1 MGGDGRRRHRDSPQL
16 TFRRV
21 IRRATFSASPWEPVG
36 YCGRKPM
43 YPSTPSH
50 RLHVSLRFLAS
61 RRLRLPGATRL
72 RSARLR
78 RLAFFARRRGVYRMA
93 GIPFL
98 PNASTAAPVRTARL
112 SHIRFP
118 ALSATT
124 SAAHTAASSRIAMF
138 TSPKRITRSMAT
150 SPRRSAIVSRWC
162 SPSARRRRFSSPWCR
177 TVPALSPCGP
187 MGGTYSRRIVYPALR
202 AASERRPSSQRLA
215 DGTQGSGGIT
225 RVSFPRR
232 RRPPPRHER
241 RTGRPDVDLARHL
254 RMVRA
259 AFLSAPAVSQV
270 RGGPA
275 EGTTRPRRRRPLEAR
290 APEPGT
296 SAPSSPPGPPRADAR
311 A

>member
-150 SPRRSAIVSRWC
+150 SPDAQRSCPDGAVLRPAGAASPPPGVEPFPRCLHAARWV
-162 SPSARRRRFSSPWCR
+162 AR
-177 TVPALSPCGP
+177 TVDGSCIRRCAQRQR
-187 MGGTYSRRIVYPALR
+187 SRAV
-202 AASERRPSSQRLA
+202 
-215 DGTQGSGGIT
+215 
-225 RVSFPRR
+225 FP
-232 RRPPPRHER
+232 
-241 RTGRPDVDLARHL
+241 G
-254 RMVRA
+254 
-259 AFLSAPAVSQV
+259 
-270 RGGPA
+270 
-275 EGTTRPRRRRPLEAR
+275 
-290 APEPGT
+290 
-296 SAPSSPPGPPRADAR
+296 
-311 A
+311 